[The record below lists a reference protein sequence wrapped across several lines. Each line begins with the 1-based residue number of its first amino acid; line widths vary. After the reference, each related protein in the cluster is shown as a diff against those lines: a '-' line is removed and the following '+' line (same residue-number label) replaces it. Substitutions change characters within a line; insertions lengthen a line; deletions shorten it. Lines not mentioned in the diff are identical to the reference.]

1 MSGLDKII
9 EKITGDCENICSG
22 ILADARKQC
31 EKIASEAEEKG
42 REISAEIEKKAAS
55 EGESIISMANSA
67 AVQSE
72 RQTILKA
79 KVEAVGETLDKLL
92 EALRALSA
100 EEYFGAVLSLAERNC
115 MPGKCTASLNSADAA
130 RMPSG
135 FPEKLTAALA
145 EKGAQCTF
153 SSEPS
158 DIGSGVFLDYGN
170 IGIDCSFE
178 AVIEENSDIYKEK
191 ISKIIF

>member
-55 EGESIISMANSA
+55 EGESIISMAKSV

-72 RQTILKA
+72 RQTILHRFAEFRGCRPYAFRLSRKA
-79 KVEAVGETLDKLL
+79 
-92 EALRALSA
+92 
-100 EEYFGAVLSLAERNC
+100 YCGAR
-115 MPGKCTASLNSADAA
+115 
-130 RMPSG
+130 
-135 FPEKLTAALA
+135 
-145 EKGAQCTF
+145 
-153 SSEPS
+153 
-158 DIGSGVFLDYGN
+158 
-170 IGIDCSFE
+170 
-178 AVIEENSDIYKEK
+178 
-191 ISKIIF
+191 